1 MFFLHLLLA
10 VTASQPGNHPLLTL
24 LLSITGLSGAA
35 MSAKSLRKYKRKMKW
50 KLLWWKVRSAFSRRG
65 SDPSNVGMIF
75 GGILI
80 TCIVFGLI
88 FSWAFALVIFLILSG
103 ALLAGVSKGR

>member
-1 MFFLHLLLA
+1 MEVA
-10 VTASQPGNHPLLTL
+10 VVEGPFSVLTL
-24 LLSITGLSGAA
+24 G
-35 MSAKSLRKYKRKMKW
+35 
-50 KLLWWKVRSAFSRRG
+50 G
-65 SDPSNVGMIF
+65 SDPSNAGMIF